1 LNLNYNCYRRKE
13 GATLIQPNHSTE
25 YKKVSIKRRMKGIRR
40 MILKKRMKE
49 TNLTNSPAN
58 FVGEQMSVEA
68 KIVTGNK

>member
-1 LNLNYNCYRRKE
+1 
-13 GATLIQPNHSTE
+13 
-25 YKKVSIKRRMKGIRR
+25 MKGIRR

-49 TNLTNSPAN
+49 TNLTNSPTN